1 MSIPLPTC
9 DSIVCDSIVSTPRV
23 PLFSRRE
30 DFRACFIQLGNTFNV
45 SFDLLKII
53 YLLVKQ
59 DQIDEL
65 NQCAMFHTNMLHFKH
80 LSGCF
85 GPGASRSSILDQP
98 IYQEVCENHILTK
111 DSIYSYLIPLNKH
124 SEWVIQKS
132 IVRGKY
138 LLPPNDPNHNILGFL
153 DCKEQV
159 TMEINI
165 IGSRFFGEDY
175 FSDEELRWI
184 TIPAS
189 LRCKIDYLNNND
201 FHHIEEEYNDWIEM
215 YGEERYPEFHII

>member
-1 MSIPLPTC
+1 M
-9 DSIVCDSIVSTPRV
+9 
-23 PLFSRRE
+23 
-30 DFRACFIQLGNTFNV
+30 
-45 SFDLLKII
+45 I

-85 GPGASRSSILDQP
+85 GPGASRGSQVDIKKQIQQWKP
-98 IYQEVCENHILTK
+98 IYQEICENHILTK

-175 FSDEELRWI
+175 FSDDELRWI

-201 FHHIEEEYNDWIEM
+201 FHEIEEEYNDWIEM
-215 YGEERYPEFHII
+215 YGEERYPDFHII